1 MNSFLLGSQDQPTSS
16 PVLLYIKPSPTGWP
30 FSFTL
35 LLIFRVI
42 KQKHCQ
48 RHCRPRRSLLL
59 PNLQLDWRKNLIV
72 AICTHLNNFIA
83 SLDSCNKLWAAL
95 TAVTT
100 CSQLWQLLQSVSSF
114 DGCYK
119 LFPSCA
125 KLPALKRSQQ
135 LLKQKQLVNSF
146 HY

>member
-1 MNSFLLGSQDQPTSS
+1 MYRAKHPPRPNYRQQSCHCKPGQRDHILMNSFLLGSQDQPTSS

-48 RHCRPRRSLLL
+48 RHCRPRRSLIL

-100 CSQLWQLLQSVSSF
+100 CSQL
-114 DGCYK
+114 
-119 LFPSCA
+119 
-125 KLPALKRSQQ
+125 
-135 LLKQKQLVNSF
+135 
-146 HY
+146 

>member
-1 MNSFLLGSQDQPTSS
+1 MMNDHSQDQPTSS

-48 RHCRPRRSLLL
+48 RHCRPRRSLIL

-83 SLDSCNKLWAAL
+83 NLDSCNKLWAAL
-95 TAVTT
+95 TTITV
-100 CSQLWQLLQSVSSF
+100 C
-114 DGCYK
+114 
-119 LFPSCA
+119 
-125 KLPALKRSQQ
+125 QQ
-135 LLKQKQLVNSF
+135 I
-146 HY
+146 

>member
-1 MNSFLLGSQDQPTSS
+1 MYRAKHPPRPNYRQQSCHCKPGYILMMNDHSQDQPTSS

-48 RHCRPRRSLLL
+48 RHCRPRRSLFL
-59 PNLQLDWRKNLIV
+59 PNLQLDRRKNLIV

-95 TAVTT
+95 KALTT
-100 CSQLWQLLQSVSSF
+100 CSQL
-114 DGCYK
+114 
-119 LFPSCA
+119 
-125 KLPALKRSQQ
+125 
-135 LLKQKQLVNSF
+135 
-146 HY
+146 

>member
-1 MNSFLLGSQDQPTSS
+1 MYRAKHPPRPNYRQQSCHCKPGQNDHILMNSQDQPTSS

-48 RHCRPRRSLLL
+48 RHCRPRRSLIL

-100 CSQLWQLLQSVSSF
+100 CSQL
-114 DGCYK
+114 
-119 LFPSCA
+119 
-125 KLPALKRSQQ
+125 
-135 LLKQKQLVNSF
+135 
-146 HY
+146 